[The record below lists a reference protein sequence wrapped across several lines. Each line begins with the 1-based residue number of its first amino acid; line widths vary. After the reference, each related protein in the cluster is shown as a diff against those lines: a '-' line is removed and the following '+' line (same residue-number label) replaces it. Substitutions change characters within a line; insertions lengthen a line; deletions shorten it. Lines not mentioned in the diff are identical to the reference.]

1 MKPFSSPSI
10 KYIIVPN
17 IIDKIKTANKK
28 TAIFARLAF
37 KDLIKKLDSPIN
49 LVNLRILKT
58 LKSLSALSA
67 ANDPLLTKKKLKYWG
82 KIDSRSIIP

>member
-1 MKPFSSPSI
+1 M
-10 KYIIVPN
+10 VPN

-37 KDLIKKLDSPIN
+37 KDLIKKLDSPTN

-67 ANDPLLTKKKLKYWG
+67 ANDPLLTKKKLNYGG
-82 KIDSRSIIP
+82 KIDNRSIIP